1 MSCADHLFLHSEDG
15 GGGSVLFTTCVLV
28 EVNIKELG

>member
-15 GGGSVLFTTCVLV
+15 EGRGGGFVLLV
-28 EVNIKELG
+28 EVNIKELE